1 MNTYTMRN
9 LKLLLLFFFSTVIS
23 AEAQQDLKVGLI
35 LSGGGAKG
43 IAHVGVLKEIERAG
57 VRIDYI
63 GGTSMGAIVG
73 GLYAC
78 GYKASQLEEMLATT
92 NLADVINDKFDRDVM
107 SFDAKED
114 ASRYAITLPI
124 VKGRIQFPLSLSK
137 GQHVYDMFVQLM
149 HEQRN
154 THDFSTLP
162 IPFYC
167 VATDINTGEKTVL
180 DKGYLPLA
188 VNASSAL
195 PTLFS
200 PVQVEDRM
208 LIDGGIVDNY
218 PIDEML
224 SKGMDV
230 IIGVDVQTNV
240 SSTDE
245 TSTLSEVATRIAS
258 FQTRKQMASKKAK
271 THIYIRPEMDD
282 FNILSFDKKNEIMA
296 QGVLAGQKAR
306 PQLQILAKNQQP
318 RVKELKEI
326 PSSFQLDRLLVGTTP
341 NYKANY
347 LLGKLRLKSKNTYS
361 FRKLKEGMSNLAATQ
376 NFDAF
381 RYILKTENEKEVLKM
396 TPPETK
402 HTTLFRGSLH
412 YDKLIGA
419 LALVNLTKKHA
430 FLKNDELS
438 LDLMLGAYF
447 QYALSYFIDKGEFW
461 SVGLSAK
468 QHQFDTAAQVVFN
481 TAPFAF
487 SNSTNTRVLVQKN
500 TLFVQTLF
508 REEVVLGVGL
518 AHQHNVFK
526 TNVFDTQTDRF
537 LYADNADYYSTLGS
551 LKVDTRDDKFYPKK
565 GAFFDG
571 DINYYFSKKSSLEDN
586 NFTSFLIAK
595 ANMGATLPL
604 DSKYTLM
611 FSTSGGFT
619 VGDAASS
626 AFDYAFGGYGNAPVL
641 NYQTFIGLPQQYAVG
656 NSFVKAETTVDY
668 EFTPNHHLKM
678 MLNAG
683 IVSDDI
689 FKTGQWKSGIDY
701 YSAGVAYGLETFA
714 GPLELTAAYSPQFGR
729 LLFHVNIG
737 WQF

>member
-1 MNTYTMRN
+1 MA
-9 LKLLLLFFFSTVIS
+9 VC
-23 AEAQQDLKVGLI
+23 AQVKQDLKVGLI

-78 GYKASQLEEMLATT
+78 GYTASQLEEMLLST
-92 NLADVINDKFDRDVM
+92 NLNGVISDKFDRDVM

-114 ASRYAITLPI
+114 ASRYAITLPM

-137 GQHVYDMFVQLM
+137 GQNVYAMFVQLM

-154 THDFSTLP
+154 TQDFSKLP

-167 VATDINTGEKTVL
+167 VATDINTGEKIVL

-200 PVQVEDRM
+200 PVKVEDRM
-208 LIDGGIVDNY
+208 LIDGGIIDNY

-224 SKGMDV
+224 SKNMDV

-245 TSTLSEVATRIAS
+245 TSTLSEVLTRIGS

-271 THIYIRPEMDD
+271 TQIHIRPELDA
-282 FNILSFDKKNEIMA
+282 FNILSFDNQKEIMA
-296 QGVLAGQKAR
+296 QGVLAGKKAR
-306 PQLQILAKNQQP
+306 QQLLTLAKNQQP
-318 RVKELKEI
+318 RVKKQKKI
-326 PSSFQLDRLLVGTTP
+326 PLSFKLDRLLVATSP
-341 NYKANY
+341 NYKTNY
-347 LLGKLRLKSKNTYS
+347 LLGKLRLKSKNSYS
-361 FRKLKEGMSNLAATQ
+361 FQKLKEGMSNLAATQ

-381 RYILKTENEKEVLKM
+381 RYTLKTESGKEVLKM
-396 TPPETK
+396 TPPESK

-419 LALVNLTKKHA
+419 LALANLTKKHA
-430 FLKNDELS
+430 FLKNDEIS
-438 LDLMLGAYF
+438 LDIMLGAYF

-468 QHQFDTAAQVVFN
+468 QHQFDTSAPVSLN
-481 TAPFAF
+481 TDQFAI
-487 SNSTNTRVLVQKN
+487 SKPTNTRVLVQKN
-500 TLFVQTLF
+500 TWYVQTLF

-526 TNVFDTQTDRF
+526 TNLFDTQTARF
-537 LYADNADYYSTLGS
+537 LYTDNADYYSVLGY

-565 GAFFDG
+565 GGFFDG
-571 DINYYFSKKSSLEDN
+571 DINYYFSEKSSREDI
-586 NFTSFLIAK
+586 NFTPFLIAK
-595 ANMGATLPL
+595 ANMGAILPL
-604 DSKYTLM
+604 DSKWSLLLN
-611 FSTSGGFT
+611 TSGGFT
-619 VGDAASS
+619 VGDATSS
-626 AFDYAFGGYGNAPVL
+626 AFDFTFGGYGNAPVL
-641 NYQTFIGLPQQYAVG
+641 NYQTFIGLPQQHVAG
-656 NSFVKAETTVDY
+656 DSFVKAETTIDY
-668 EFTPNHHLKM
+668 EFTPKHHLKM
-678 MLNAG
+678 LLNGG
-683 IVSDDI
+683 IVSTDI
-689 FKTGQWKSGIDY
+689 FSTGQWKRGIDY
-701 YSAGVAYGLETFA
+701 YSAGMAYGLETFA
-714 GPLELTAAYSPQFGR
+714 GPIELTAAYSPQFSR

>member
-1 MNTYTMRN
+1 MGIC
-9 LKLLLLFFFSTVIS
+9 VQ
-23 AEAQQDLKVGLI
+23 AQQDLKVGLI

-78 GYKASQLEEMLATT
+78 GYTASQLEEMLTST
-92 NLADVINDKFDRDVM
+92 NLIDIINDKFDRDVM

-154 THDFSTLP
+154 TQDFSKLP
-162 IPFYC
+162 TPFYC

-200 PVQVEDRM
+200 PVHVEGRM

-230 IIGVDVQTNV
+230 IIGIDVQTNART
-240 SSTDE
+240 TDE
-245 TSTLSEVATRIAS
+245 TSTLSEMLTRIGS
-258 FQTRKQMASKKAK
+258 FQTQKQMASKEEK
-271 THIYIRPEMDD
+271 TQIYIRPELDA
-282 FNILSFDKKNEIMA
+282 FNILSFDKQKEILA

-306 PQLQILAKNQQP
+306 PQLLALAKNQQP
-318 RVKELKEI
+318 RVKEQKDI
-326 PSSFQLDRLLVGTTP
+326 PPSFQLDNLLVATTP
-341 NYKANY
+341 NYKTNY

-361 FRKLKEGMSNLAATQ
+361 FKKLKEGMSNLAATQ

-381 RYILKTENEKEVLKM
+381 RYSLKTENGKEVLRM

-402 HTTLFRGSLH
+402 HTTLFRGALH

-430 FLKNDELS
+430 FLKNDEIS
-438 LDLMLGAYF
+438 LDVMLGAYF
-447 QYALSYFIDKGEFW
+447 QYAFSYFIDKGKFW

-468 QHQFDTAAQVVFN
+468 QHQFNT
-481 TAPFAF
+481 TAPVSVNTDKLAI
-487 SNSTNTRVLVQKN
+487 NKPTNTRILVQKN
-500 TLFVQTLF
+500 TWFVQTLF
-508 REEVVLGVGL
+508 REEVVLGAGL

-526 TNVFDTQTDRF
+526 TNLFDTQTARF
-537 LYADNADYYSTLGS
+537 LYADNADYYSALGY
-551 LKVDTRDDKFYPKK
+551 LKVDTRDDKFYPRR
-565 GAFFDG
+565 GGFFEG
-571 DINYYFSKKSSLEDN
+571 DINYYFSEKSSREDIM
-586 NFTSFLIAK
+586 FTPFLIAK
-595 ANMGATLPL
+595 ANMGATFPL
-604 DSKYTLM
+604 DSKWALLL
-611 FSTSGGFT
+611 STSGGFT
-619 VGDAASS
+619 VGDTTSS
-626 AFDYAFGGYGNAPVL
+626 AFDFTFGGYGNAPVL
-641 NYQTFIGLPQQYAVG
+641 NYQTFIGLPQQHVAG
-656 NSFVKAETTVDY
+656 NSFVKAETTIDY
-668 EFTPNHHLKM
+668 EFTPKHHLKM
-678 MLNAG
+678 ILNGG
-683 IVSDDI
+683 IVSTDI
-689 FKTGQWKSGIDY
+689 FKTGQWKRGIDY
-701 YSAGVAYGLETFA
+701 YSAGITYGLETFA
-714 GPLELTAAYSPQFGR
+714 GPIEFTTAYSPQFSR
-729 LLFHVNIG
+729 LLLHVNIG

>member
-1 MNTYTMRN
+1 MKNH
-9 LKLLLLFFFSTVIS
+9 KALLFFFFSMVIS
-23 AEAQQDLKVGLI
+23 AQAQQDLKVGLI

-78 GYKASQLEEMLATT
+78 GYTASQLEEMLLST
-92 NLADVINDKFDRDVM
+92 NLNGVISDKFDRDVM

-137 GQHVYDMFVQLM
+137 GQNVYAMFVQLM

-154 THDFSTLP
+154 TQDFSKLP

-200 PVQVEDRM
+200 PVKVQDRM
-208 LIDGGIVDNY
+208 LIDGGIIDNY

-224 SKGMDV
+224 SKNMDV

-245 TSTLSEVATRIAS
+245 TSTLSEVLTRIGS

-271 THIYIRPEMDD
+271 TQIHIRPELDA
-282 FNILSFDKKNEIMA
+282 FNILSFDNQKEIMA
-296 QGVLAGQKAR
+296 QGVLAGKKAR
-306 PQLQILAKNQQP
+306 PQLLALAKNQQP
-318 RVKELKEI
+318 RVKEQKEV
-326 PSSFQLDRLLVGTTP
+326 PPSFQLDRLLVGTTP

-347 LLGKLRLKSKNTYS
+347 LLGKLRLKSKNSYS

-381 RYILKTENEKEVLKM
+381 RYTLKTENGKEVLKM
-396 TPPETK
+396 TPPESK

-419 LALVNLTKKHA
+419 LALANLTKKHA
-430 FLKNDELS
+430 FLKNDEIS
-438 LDLMLGAYF
+438 LDIMLGAYF

-468 QHQFDTAAQVVFN
+468 QHQFDT
-481 TAPFAF
+481 TAPVSLNTDQFAI
-487 SNSTNTRVLVQKN
+487 SKPTNTRVLVQKN
-500 TLFVQTLF
+500 TWYVQTLF

-526 TNVFDTQTDRF
+526 TNLFDTQTARF
-537 LYADNADYYSTLGS
+537 LYTDNADYYSVLGY

-565 GAFFDG
+565 GGFFDG
-571 DINYYFSKKSSLEDN
+571 DINYYFSEKSSREDI
-586 NFTSFLIAK
+586 NFTPFLIAK
-595 ANMGATLPL
+595 ANMGAILPL
-604 DSKYTLM
+604 DSKWSLLL
-611 FSTSGGFT
+611 STSGGFT
-619 VGDAASS
+619 VGDATSS
-626 AFDYAFGGYGNAPVL
+626 AFDFTFGGYGNAPVL
-641 NYQTFIGLPQQYAVG
+641 NYQTFIGLPQQHAAG
-656 NSFVKAETTVDY
+656 DSFVKAETTIDY
-668 EFTPNHHLKM
+668 EFTPKHHVKM
-678 MLNAG
+678 ILNGG
-683 IVSDDI
+683 IVSTDI
-689 FKTGQWKSGIDY
+689 FKTGQWKRDIDY
-701 YSAGVAYGLETFA
+701 YSAGMAYGLETFA
-714 GPLELTAAYSPQFGR
+714 GPIELTAAYSPQFSR

>member
-1 MNTYTMRN
+1 MKKHKTF
-9 LKLLLLFFFSTVIS
+9 LFFFFAMVICVQ
-23 AEAQQDLKVGLI
+23 AQQDLKVGLI

-78 GYKASQLEEMLATT
+78 GYTASQLEEMLTST
-92 NLADVINDKFDRDVM
+92 NLMDVINDKFDRDVM

-154 THDFSTLP
+154 TQDFSKLP
-162 IPFYC
+162 TPFYC

-200 PVQVEDRM
+200 PVHVEGRM

-230 IIGVDVQTNV
+230 IIGIDVQTNART
-240 SSTDE
+240 TDE
-245 TSTLSEVATRIAS
+245 TSTLSEMLTRIGS
-258 FQTRKQMASKKAK
+258 FQTQKQMASKEEK
-271 THIYIRPEMDD
+271 TQIYIRPELDA
-282 FNILSFDKKNEIMA
+282 FNILSFDKQKEILA

-306 PQLQILAKNQQP
+306 PQLLALAKNQQP
-318 RVKELKEI
+318 RVKEQKDI
-326 PSSFQLDRLLVGTTP
+326 PPSFQLDNLLVATTP
-341 NYKANY
+341 NYKTNY

-361 FRKLKEGMSNLAATQ
+361 FKKLKEGMSNLAATQ

-381 RYILKTENEKEVLKM
+381 RYSLKTENGKEVLRM

-402 HTTLFRGSLH
+402 HTTLFRGALH

-430 FLKNDELS
+430 FLKNDEIS
-438 LDLMLGAYF
+438 LDVMLGAYF
-447 QYALSYFIDKGEFW
+447 QYAFSYFIDKGKFW

-468 QHQFDTAAQVVFN
+468 QHQFDT
-481 TAPFAF
+481 TAPA
-487 SNSTNTRVLVQKN
+487 SVNTDKLAINKPTNTRILVQKN
-500 TLFVQTLF
+500 TWFVQTLF
-508 REEVVLGVGL
+508 REEVVLGAGL

-526 TNVFDTQTDRF
+526 TNLFDTQTARF
-537 LYADNADYYSTLGS
+537 LYADNADYYSALGY
-551 LKVDTRDDKFYPKK
+551 LKVDTRDDKFYPRR
-565 GAFFDG
+565 GGFFEG
-571 DINYYFSKKSSLEDN
+571 DINYYFSEKSSREDIM
-586 NFTSFLIAK
+586 FTPFLIAK
-595 ANMGATLPL
+595 ANMGATFPL
-604 DSKYTLM
+604 DSKWALLL
-611 FSTSGGFT
+611 STSGGFT
-619 VGDAASS
+619 VGDTTSS
-626 AFDYAFGGYGNAPVL
+626 AFDFTFGGYGNAPVL
-641 NYQTFIGLPQQYAVG
+641 NYQTFIGLPQQHVAG
-656 NSFVKAETTVDY
+656 NSFVKAETTIDY
-668 EFTPNHHLKM
+668 EFTPKHHLKM
-678 MLNAG
+678 ILNGG
-683 IVSDDI
+683 IVSTDI
-689 FKTGQWKSGIDY
+689 FKTGQWKRGIDY
-701 YSAGVAYGLETFA
+701 YSAGITYGLETFA
-714 GPLELTAAYSPQFGR
+714 GPIEFTTAYSPQFSR
-729 LLFHVNIG
+729 LLLHVNIG

>member
-1 MNTYTMRN
+1 M
-9 LKLLLLFFFSTVIS
+9 VIS
-23 AEAQQDLKVGLI
+23 AQAQQDLKVGLI

-78 GYKASQLEEMLATT
+78 GYTASQLEEMLLST
-92 NLADVINDKFDRDVM
+92 NLNGVISDKFDRDVM

-137 GQHVYDMFVQLM
+137 GQNVYAMFVQLM

-154 THDFSTLP
+154 TQDFSKLP

-200 PVQVEDRM
+200 PVKVEDRM
-208 LIDGGIVDNY
+208 LIDGGIIDNY

-224 SKGMDV
+224 SKNMDV

-245 TSTLSEVATRIAS
+245 TSTLSEVLTRIGS

-271 THIYIRPEMDD
+271 TQIHIRPELDA
-282 FNILSFDKKNEIMA
+282 FNILSFDNQKEIMS
-296 QGVLAGQKAR
+296 QGVLAGKKAR
-306 PQLQILAKNQQP
+306 PQLLALAKNQQP
-318 RVKELKEI
+318 RVKEQKEV
-326 PSSFQLDRLLVGTTP
+326 PPSFQLDRLLVGTTP

-347 LLGKLRLKSKNTYS
+347 LLGKLRLKSKNSYS

-381 RYILKTENEKEVLKM
+381 RYTLKTENGKEVLKM
-396 TPPETK
+396 TPPESK

-419 LALVNLTKKHA
+419 LALANLTKKHA
-430 FLKNDELS
+430 FLKNDEIS
-438 LDLMLGAYF
+438 LDIMLGAYF

-468 QHQFDTAAQVVFN
+468 QHQFDT
-481 TAPFAF
+481 TAPVSLNTDQFAI
-487 SNSTNTRVLVQKN
+487 SKPTNTRVLVQKN
-500 TLFVQTLF
+500 TWYVQTLF

-526 TNVFDTQTDRF
+526 TNLFDTQTARF
-537 LYADNADYYSTLGS
+537 LYTDNADYYSVLGY

-565 GAFFDG
+565 GGFFDG
-571 DINYYFSKKSSLEDN
+571 DINYYFSEKSSPEDI
-586 NFTSFLIAK
+586 NFTPFLIAK
-595 ANMGATLPL
+595 ANMGAILTL
-604 DSKYTLM
+604 DSKWSLLL
-611 FSTSGGFT
+611 STSGGFT
-619 VGDAASS
+619 VGDATSS
-626 AFDYAFGGYGNAPVL
+626 AFDFTFGGYGNAPIL
-641 NYQTFIGLPQQYAVG
+641 NYQTFIGLPQQHAAG
-656 NSFVKAETTVDY
+656 DSFVKAETTIDY
-668 EFTPNHHLKM
+668 EFTPKHHVKM
-678 MLNAG
+678 ILNGG
-683 IVSDDI
+683 IVSTDI
-689 FKTGQWKSGIDY
+689 FKTGQWKRDIDY
-701 YSAGVAYGLETFA
+701 YSAGMAYGLETFA
-714 GPLELTAAYSPQFGR
+714 GPIELTAAYSPQFSR

>member
-1 MNTYTMRN
+1 M
-9 LKLLLLFFFSTVIS
+9 VICVQ
-23 AEAQQDLKVGLI
+23 AQQDLKVGLI

-78 GYKASQLEEMLATT
+78 GYTASQLEEMLTST
-92 NLADVINDKFDRDVM
+92 NLIDIINDKFDRDVM

-154 THDFSTLP
+154 TQDFSKLP
-162 IPFYC
+162 TPFYC

-200 PVQVEDRM
+200 PVHVEGRM

-230 IIGVDVQTNV
+230 IIGIDVQTNART
-240 SSTDE
+240 TDE
-245 TSTLSEVATRIAS
+245 TSTLSEMLTRIGS
-258 FQTRKQMASKKAK
+258 FQTQKQMASKEEK
-271 THIYIRPEMDD
+271 TQIYIRPELDA
-282 FNILSFDKKNEIMA
+282 FNILSFDKQKEILA

-306 PQLQILAKNQQP
+306 PQLLALAKNQQP
-318 RVKELKEI
+318 RVKEQKDI
-326 PSSFQLDRLLVGTTP
+326 PPSFQLDNLLVATTP
-341 NYKANY
+341 NYKTNY

-361 FRKLKEGMSNLAATQ
+361 FKKLKEGMSNLAATQ

-381 RYILKTENEKEVLKM
+381 RYSLKTENGKEVLRM

-402 HTTLFRGSLH
+402 HTTLFRGALH

-430 FLKNDELS
+430 FLKNDEIS
-438 LDLMLGAYF
+438 LDVMLGAYF
-447 QYALSYFIDKGEFW
+447 QYAFSYFIDKGKFW

-468 QHQFDTAAQVVFN
+468 QHQFDT
-481 TAPFAF
+481 TAPVSVNTDKLAI
-487 SNSTNTRVLVQKN
+487 NKPTNTRILVQKN
-500 TLFVQTLF
+500 TWFVQTLF
-508 REEVVLGVGL
+508 REEVVLGAGL

-526 TNVFDTQTDRF
+526 TNLFDTQTARF
-537 LYADNADYYSTLGS
+537 LYADNADYYSALGY
-551 LKVDTRDDKFYPKK
+551 LKVDTRDDKFYPRR
-565 GAFFDG
+565 GGFFEG
-571 DINYYFSKKSSLEDN
+571 DINYYFSEKSSREDIM
-586 NFTSFLIAK
+586 FTPFLIAK
-595 ANMGATLPL
+595 ANMGATFPL
-604 DSKYTLM
+604 DSKWALLL
-611 FSTSGGFT
+611 STSGGFT
-619 VGDAASS
+619 VGDTTSS
-626 AFDYAFGGYGNAPVL
+626 AFDFTFGGYGNAPVL
-641 NYQTFIGLPQQYAVG
+641 NYQTFIGLPQQHVAG
-656 NSFVKAETTVDY
+656 NSFVKAETTIDY
-668 EFTPNHHLKM
+668 EFTPKHHLKM
-678 MLNAG
+678 ILNGG
-683 IVSDDI
+683 IVSTDI
-689 FKTGQWKSGIDY
+689 FKTGQWKRGIDY
-701 YSAGVAYGLETFA
+701 YSAGIAYGLETFA
-714 GPLELTAAYSPQFGR
+714 GPIEFTTAYSPQFSR
-729 LLFHVNIG
+729 LLLHVNIG

>member
-1 MNTYTMRN
+1 MA
-9 LKLLLLFFFSTVIS
+9 VC
-23 AEAQQDLKVGLI
+23 AQVKQDLKVGLI

-78 GYKASQLEEMLATT
+78 GYTASQLEEMLLST
-92 NLADVINDKFDRDVM
+92 NLNGVISDKFDRDVM

-114 ASRYAITLPI
+114 ASRYAITLPM

-137 GQHVYDMFVQLM
+137 GQNVYAMFVQLM

-154 THDFSTLP
+154 TQDFSKLP

-167 VATDINTGEKTVL
+167 VATDINTGEKIVL

-200 PVQVEDRM
+200 PVKVEDRM
-208 LIDGGIVDNY
+208 LIDGGIIDNY

-224 SKGMDV
+224 SKNMDV

-245 TSTLSEVATRIAS
+245 TSTLSEVLTRIGS

-271 THIYIRPEMDD
+271 TQIHIRPELDA
-282 FNILSFDKKNEIMA
+282 FNILSFDNQKEIMA
-296 QGVLAGQKAR
+296 QGVLAGKKAR
-306 PQLQILAKNQQP
+306 QQLLALAKNQQP
-318 RVKELKEI
+318 RVKKQKKTPL
-326 PSSFQLDRLLVGTTP
+326 SFKLDRLLVATSP
-341 NYKANY
+341 NYKTNY
-347 LLGKLRLKSKNTYS
+347 LLGKLRLKSKNSYS
-361 FRKLKEGMSNLAATQ
+361 FQKLKEGMSNLAATQ

-381 RYILKTENEKEVLKM
+381 RYTLKTESGKEVLKM
-396 TPPETK
+396 TPPESK

-419 LALVNLTKKHA
+419 LALANLTKKHA
-430 FLKNDELS
+430 FLKNDEIS
-438 LDLMLGAYF
+438 LDIMLGAYF

-468 QHQFDTAAQVVFN
+468 QHQFDTSAPVSLN
-481 TAPFAF
+481 TDQFAI
-487 SNSTNTRVLVQKN
+487 SKPTNTRVLVQKN
-500 TLFVQTLF
+500 TWYVQTLF

-526 TNVFDTQTDRF
+526 TNLFDTQTARF
-537 LYADNADYYSTLGS
+537 LYTDNADYYSVLGY
-551 LKVDTRDDKFYPKK
+551 LKADTRDDKFYPKK
-565 GAFFDG
+565 GGFFDG
-571 DINYYFSKKSSLEDN
+571 DINYYFSQKSSREDI
-586 NFTSFLIAK
+586 NFTPFLIAK
-595 ANMGATLPL
+595 ANMGAILPL
-604 DSKYTLM
+604 DSKWSLLLN
-611 FSTSGGFT
+611 TSGGFT
-619 VGDAASS
+619 VGDATSS
-626 AFDYAFGGYGNAPVL
+626 AFDFTFGGYGNAPVL
-641 NYQTFIGLPQQYAVG
+641 NYQTFIGLPQQHVAG
-656 NSFVKAETTVDY
+656 DSFVKAETTIDY
-668 EFTPNHHLKM
+668 EFTPKHHLKM
-678 MLNAG
+678 LLNGG
-683 IVSDDI
+683 IVSTDI
-689 FKTGQWKSGIDY
+689 FSTGQWKRGIDY
-701 YSAGVAYGLETFA
+701 YSAGMAYGLETFA
-714 GPLELTAAYSPQFGR
+714 GPIELTAAYSPQFSR

>member
-1 MNTYTMRN
+1 MKN
-9 LKLLLLFFFSTVIS
+9 LKALLFFFFSMVVC
-23 AEAQQDLKVGLI
+23 AQVKQDLKAGLI

-43 IAHVGVLKEIERAG
+43 IAHIGVLKEIERAG

-78 GYKASQLEEMLATT
+78 GYSASQLEEMLLST
-92 NLADVINDKFDRDVM
+92 NLNGLISDKFDRDVM

-137 GQHVYDMFVQLM
+137 GQNVYAMFVQLM

-154 THDFSTLP
+154 TQDFSKLP

-180 DKGYLPLA
+180 DRGYLPLA

-200 PVQVEDRM
+200 PVKVEDRM
-208 LIDGGIVDNY
+208 LIDGGIIDNY

-224 SKGMDV
+224 SKNMDV

-245 TSTLSEVATRIAS
+245 TSTLSEVLTRIGS

-271 THIYIRPEMDD
+271 TQIHIRPELDA
-282 FNILSFDKKNEIMA
+282 FNILSFDNQKEIMA
-296 QGVLAGQKAR
+296 QGVLAGKKAR
-306 PQLQILAKNQQP
+306 QQLLALAKNQQP
-318 RVKELKEI
+318 RVKKQKKTPL
-326 PSSFQLDRLLVGTTP
+326 SFKLDRLLVATTP
-341 NYKANY
+341 NYKTNY
-347 LLGKLRLKSKNTYS
+347 LLGKLRLKSKNSYS
-361 FRKLKEGMSNLAATQ
+361 FQKLKEGMSNLAATQ

-381 RYILKTENEKEVLKM
+381 RYTLKTESGKEVLKM
-396 TPPETK
+396 TPPESK

-412 YDKLIGA
+412 YNKLIGA
-419 LALVNLTKKHA
+419 LALANLTKKHA
-430 FLKNDELS
+430 FLKNDEIS
-438 LDLMLGAYF
+438 LDIMLGAYF

-468 QHQFDTAAQVVFN
+468 QHQFDTSAPVSLN
-481 TAPFAF
+481 TDQFAI
-487 SNSTNTRVLVQKN
+487 SKPINTRVLVQKN
-500 TLFVQTLF
+500 TWCVQTLF

-526 TNVFDTQTDRF
+526 TNLFDTQTARF
-537 LYADNADYYSTLGS
+537 LYTDNADYYSVLGY

-565 GAFFDG
+565 GGFFDG
-571 DINYYFSKKSSLEDN
+571 EINYYFSQKSSLEDI
-586 NFTSFLIAK
+586 NFTPFLIAK
-595 ANMGATLPL
+595 ANMGAILPL
-604 DSKYTLM
+604 DSKWSLLL
-611 FSTSGGFT
+611 STSGGLT
-619 VGDAASS
+619 VGDATSP
-626 AFDYAFGGYGNAPVL
+626 AFDFTFGGYGNAPVL
-641 NYQTFIGLPQQYAVG
+641 NYQAFIGLPQQHAAG
-656 NSFVKAETTVDY
+656 DSFVKAETTIDY
-668 EFTPNHHLKM
+668 EFTPKHHLKIL
-678 MLNAG
+678 LNGG
-683 IVSDDI
+683 IVSTGI
-689 FKTGQWKSGIDY
+689 FSTGQWKRGIDY

-714 GPLELTAAYSPQFGR
+714 GPIELTAAYSPQFSR

>member
-1 MNTYTMRN
+1 M
-9 LKLLLLFFFSTVIS
+9 VVC
-23 AEAQQDLKVGLI
+23 AQVKQDLKVGLI

-78 GYKASQLEEMLATT
+78 GYTASQLEEMLLST
-92 NLADVINDKFDRDVM
+92 NLNGVISDKFDRDVM

-137 GQHVYDMFVQLM
+137 GQNVYAMFVQLM

-154 THDFSTLP
+154 TQDFSKLP

-167 VATDINTGEKTVL
+167 VATDINTGEKIVL

-200 PVQVEDRM
+200 PVKVEDRM
-208 LIDGGIVDNY
+208 LIDGGIIDNY

-224 SKGMDV
+224 SKNMDV

-245 TSTLSEVATRIAS
+245 TSTLSEVLTRIGS

-271 THIYIRPEMDD
+271 TQIHIRPELDA
-282 FNILSFDKKNEIMA
+282 FNILSFDNQKEIMA
-296 QGVLAGQKAR
+296 QGVLAGKKAR
-306 PQLQILAKNQQP
+306 QQLLTLAKNQQP
-318 RVKELKEI
+318 RVKKQNKI
-326 PSSFQLDRLLVGTTP
+326 PLSFKLDRLLVATSP
-341 NYKANY
+341 NYKTNY
-347 LLGKLRLKSKNTYS
+347 LLGKLRLKSKNSYS
-361 FRKLKEGMSNLAATQ
+361 FQKLKEGMSNLAATQ

-381 RYILKTENEKEVLKM
+381 RYTLKTESGKEVLKM
-396 TPPETK
+396 TPPESK

-419 LALVNLTKKHA
+419 LALANLTKKHA
-430 FLKNDELS
+430 FLKNDEIS
-438 LDLMLGAYF
+438 LDIMLGAYF
-447 QYALSYFIDKGEFW
+447 QYAMSYFIDKGEFW

-468 QHQFDTAAQVVFN
+468 QHQFDTSAPVSLN
-481 TAPFAF
+481 TDQFAI
-487 SNSTNTRVLVQKN
+487 SKPTNTRVLVQKN
-500 TLFVQTLF
+500 TWYVQTLF

-526 TNVFDTQTDRF
+526 TNLFDTQTARF
-537 LYADNADYYSTLGS
+537 LYTDNADYYSVLGY
-551 LKVDTRDDKFYPKK
+551 LKVDTRDDKFYPNK
-565 GAFFDG
+565 GGFFEG
-571 DINYYFSKKSSLEDN
+571 DINYYFSEKSSREDN
-586 NFTSFLIAK
+586 VFTPFWIAK
-595 ANMGATLPL
+595 ANMGATFPL
-604 DSKYTLM
+604 DSKWALLL
-611 FSTSGGFT
+611 STSGGFT
-619 VGDAASS
+619 VGETTSS
-626 AFDYAFGGYGNAPVL
+626 AFDFTLGGYGNAPVL
-641 NYQTFIGLPQQYAVG
+641 NYQSFIGLPQQHAAG
-656 NSFVKAETTVDY
+656 NSFVKAEITIDY
-668 EFTPNHHLKM
+668 EFTPKHHLR
-678 MLNAG
+678 MLLNGG
-683 IVSDDI
+683 IVSTDI
-689 FKTGQWKSGIDY
+689 FNTWQWKRGIDY
-701 YSAGVAYGLETFA
+701 YSAGIAYGMETFA
-714 GPLELTAAYSPQFGR
+714 GPIELTAAYSPQFSK